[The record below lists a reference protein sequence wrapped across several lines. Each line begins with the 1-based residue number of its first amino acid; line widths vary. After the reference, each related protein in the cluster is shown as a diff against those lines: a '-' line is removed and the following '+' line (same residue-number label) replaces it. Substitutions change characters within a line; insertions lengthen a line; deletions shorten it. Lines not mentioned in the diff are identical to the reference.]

1 MDLYNEHER
10 FIPLVSDYGF
20 KATFGNESDPRFLRK
35 ALQAL
40 INSPV
45 AIQEVTF
52 IQNEIKGVTRDSRS
66 GIYDLFC
73 KDERGNEFIVEM
85 QLGEYPEFVQR
96 MKFYAFYRLNTL
108 IRKGDYQF
116 DNLPK
121 IYCIGILAVSIFPH
135 VTDYQNIAVLKN
147 QNNELIDEQMTA
159 PADRFITVELDK
171 FDKDL
176 RAIQSDLDKL
186 IYTMKTVHE
195 VSEPTQFPQFWNEEW
210 LRVAIQELDKRA
222 FTPEQRLSYE
232 MTISANALAIKNE
245 NKKIAEAKSAENL
258 AVKTEAITKAL
269 NRGKLT
275 IEEIAEDNDVSIDFV
290 LEVQRQIASK

>member
-1 MDLYNEHER
+1 MDLYNENER

-20 KATFGNESDPRFLRK
+20 KATFGNESDTRFLRK

-40 INSPV
+40 INSSV

-85 QLGEYPEFVQR
+85 QLGEYPEFIQR

-135 VTDYQNIAVLKN
+135 ITDYQNIAILKN
-147 QNNELIDEQMTA
+147 QNNELIDDQLT
-159 PADRFITVELDK
+159 FITVELDK

-176 RAIQSDLDKL
+176 GAIQSDLDKL
-186 IYTMKTVHE
+186 IYTMKTIHE

-232 MTISANALAIKNE
+232 MTISANALAVKNE
-245 NKKIAEAKSAENL
+245 NKKIK
-258 AVKTEAITKAL
+258 EAINTKNTETVTKAL
-269 NRGKLT
+269 NGGKLT
-275 IEEIAEDNDVSIDFV
+275 VEEIAEYNGVSVGFV
-290 LEVQRQIASK
+290 LDIQRGLAKN